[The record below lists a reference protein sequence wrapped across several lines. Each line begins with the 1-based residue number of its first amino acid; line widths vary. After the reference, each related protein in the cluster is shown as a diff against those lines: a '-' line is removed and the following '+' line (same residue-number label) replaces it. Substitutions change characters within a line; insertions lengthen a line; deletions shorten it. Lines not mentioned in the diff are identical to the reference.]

1 MKVSLYCLCWGLLM
15 ATAGCQKSVEV
26 PTLISEQIAFVYE
39 DGRPIEAGACI
50 RPTTNYAISITAK
63 LSGTP
68 DGRAMAI
75 KFTLNGVV
83 DEISF
88 VSGGTKIKKVT
99 LANGLNVAQTV
110 VGKQEAYIRLEL
122 PEFELVE

>member
-1 MKVSLYCLCWGLLM
+1 MKISLYFLACALIM
-15 ATAGCQKSVEV
+15 VASGCQKSADS
-26 PTLISEQIAFVYE
+26 PTLILNQIAFVYE

-50 RPTTNYAISITAK
+50 SPTANYAIALTAK
-63 LSGTP
+63 LSGEP
-68 DGRAMAI
+68 DGRAMSI

-99 LANGLNVAQTV
+99 LVNGLNIAQTV
-110 VGKQEAYIRLEL
+110 VDKQEAYIRLEL